1 MGFQL
6 QSRETAGIQA
16 LRVTITTNASV
27 IVKKSIIYVEPMLRI
42 GVNGMGR
49 IGRLFTRAALSDPEY
64 GKSFEIVAYNDLVD
78 TKTIAFLMKYDSV
91 HGRLPYKVAYTEDSI
106 EIDGRKIRAF
116 SNPDP
121 SKIPWGEVG
130 VDLVVESTGR
140 FRARKDASK
149 HLRDGVKKVLISAPS
164 GDADVTIVPGVNDE
178 MLDVKKHD
186 VISAASCTTNCL
198 APMVKVLLDNFG
210 FRKGYMSTVHAYTND
225 QRLLDLV
232 HKDLRRARAAALS
245 IILTTTGAAKALHL
259 VIPEVKGKMH
269 GIALRVPVADGSIT
283 DLTALLERE
292 VTLEEVREAYRKAAE
307 GKLKGILE
315 YTEEPIVSID
325 IVGNPH
331 SCILDGL
338 SITVVGERN
347 DLVKVLG
354 WYDNEWGYSNRL
366 VDVIKLIIKQ
376 GV

>member
-1 MGFQL
+1 M
-6 QSRETAGIQA
+6 
-16 LRVTITTNASV
+16 RV
-27 IVKKSIIYVEPMLRI
+27 

-49 IGRLFTRAALSDPEY
+49 IGRLFTRAAFNDPEY

-91 HGRLPYKVAYTEDSI
+91 HGKLPYEVKHTENSI
-106 EIDGRKIRAF
+106 EVNGRTLKAF

-121 SKIPWGEVG
+121 AKIPWGEAE

-140 FRARKDASK
+140 FRARKDAAK
-149 HLRDGVKKVLISAPS
+149 HLRDGVKKVLITAPS

-178 MLDVKKHD
+178 MLDVKKQD

-210 FRKGYMSTVHAYTND
+210 LKRGYMTTVHAYTND

-245 IILTTTGAAKALHL
+245 IIPTTTGAAKALHL

-283 DLTALLERE
+283 DLVALLERE
-292 VTLEEVREAYRKAAE
+292 VSLEEVKDAYRKAAE

-315 YTEEPIVSID
+315 YTEDPIVSVDVI
-325 IVGNPH
+325 GNPH
-331 SCILDGL
+331 SCIIDGL
-338 SITVVGERN
+338 SITVIGERN

-366 VDVIKLIIKQ
+366 VDVIKMMIRQ